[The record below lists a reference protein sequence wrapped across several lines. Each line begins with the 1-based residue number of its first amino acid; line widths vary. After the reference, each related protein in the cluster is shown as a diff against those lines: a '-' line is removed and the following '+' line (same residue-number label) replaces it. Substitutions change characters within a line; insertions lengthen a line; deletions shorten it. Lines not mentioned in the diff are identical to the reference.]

1 MKETQIR
8 SIGTLRLLP
17 FSGCLGPRFG
27 WGTLC
32 QVPKLDVDTQ
42 DRMFEMGISV
52 RIEDV
57 ITKDPKVGTVMS

>member
-1 MKETQIR
+1 MNYMKETQIR

-32 QVPKLDVDTQ
+32 QVPKFHVDTQ
-42 DRMFEMGISV
+42 D
-52 RIEDV
+52 